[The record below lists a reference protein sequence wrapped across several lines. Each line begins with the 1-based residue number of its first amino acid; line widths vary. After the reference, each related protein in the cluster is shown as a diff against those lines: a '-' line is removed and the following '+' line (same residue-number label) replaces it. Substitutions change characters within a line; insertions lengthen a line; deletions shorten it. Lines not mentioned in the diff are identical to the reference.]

1 MVDGFLNEGDGI
13 VDDGVPL
20 DLCVICGEFWIP
32 VRDWWKLYGTFE
44 RLLTP
49 WMSEVWTEDCR
60 LKAEYFLCMLIC
72 QR

>member
-1 MVDGFLNEGDGI
+1 MLQVSASQNNDGSSGDVVDGFLNEGDGI

-44 RLLTP
+44 SL
-49 WMSEVWTEDCR
+49 
-60 LKAEYFLCMLIC
+60 
-72 QR
+72 QRHG